1 MIPRTDRKDD
11 AVATKTRV
19 RVTQEPSVVRE
30 VDEAEFTDL
39 RRQGLLHS
47 HNRGDGTSP
56 NEWEPKKSGEEV
68 VDQTADIA
76 STDKKETKK

>member
-1 MIPRTDRKDD
+1 MNPRTDRKDD
-11 AVATKTRV
+11 AVAKTRV

-56 NEWEPKKSGEEV
+56 NPWEPKKESEDV
-68 VDQTADIA
+68 VQTADIA
-76 STDKKETKK
+76 STEKKEAKK